1 MNSLIE
7 AKKVMDKKHISVL
20 VFPEGTRSKTGEVQ
34 SFKRGAFYLAAHSG
48 YPIVPI
54 TINGTK
60 KIMPKGTFKLKSGTI
75 YLHFDKPIPT
85 DNIKTKQDELA
96 LMEKVREVI
105 ISNQK
110 EYELMPVTK
119 KDVEKIAELAQLKF
133 SEQELE
139 SFTPQM
145 NEILAYMDKLNE
157 LDTENVE
164 PLSHPVEQT
173 NVFREDELKPSI
185 TTEDALKNAPAKDE
199 HYFKVPKV
207 IGDK

>member
-1 MNSLIE
+1 M
-7 AKKVMDKKHISVL
+7 A
-20 VFPEGTRSKTGEVQ
+20 
-34 SFKRGAFYLAAHSG
+34 
-48 YPIVPI
+48 
-54 TINGTK
+54 
-60 KIMPKGTFKLKSGTI
+60 
-75 YLHFDKPIPT
+75 
-85 DNIKTKQDELA
+85 
-96 LMEKVREVI
+96 
-105 ISNQK
+105 
-110 EYELMPVTK
+110 VTK

-133 SEQELE
+133 SEEELE
-139 SFTPQM
+139 NFTPQM

-185 TTEDALKNAPAKDE
+185 STEDALKNAPAKDE

>member
-1 MNSLIE
+1 
-7 AKKVMDKKHISVL
+7 
-20 VFPEGTRSKTGEVQ
+20 
-34 SFKRGAFYLAAHSG
+34 
-48 YPIVPI
+48 
-54 TINGTK
+54 
-60 KIMPKGTFKLKSGTI
+60 
-75 YLHFDKPIPT
+75 
-85 DNIKTKQDELA
+85 
-96 LMEKVREVI
+96 
-105 ISNQK
+105 
-110 EYELMPVTK
+110 MPVTK
-119 KDVEKIAELAQLKF
+119 KDVEKIADLAQLKF